1 MYSNQVPRVESQR
14 ASEVTDQPTV
24 DEAKGDLLVNN
35 LIYKQPKALSLAK
48 TRTHVKQFFQRSDYP
63 SAPNKTAI
71 IDWNT
76 GASYIDVGNS
86 YLGFSL
92 LVFGDTNNNFGFGD
106 GSAMN
111 LISRITIRSRSGTEL
126 ERLEGANLWSKIDM
140 QYSLPK
146 NFRETMGSAMGMEA
160 QGLANASPVDR
171 YSYITSIAGGL
182 PEQTW
187 AVQLLIPLKQL
198 CPFFRPLK
206 GQLLPPQLASGLH
219 IEIVFENTNTAI
231 CVPTNFPGTIT
242 DYDVRD
248 IHFMLDTVELSDETQ
263 KALNMESADN
273 GLEWVTPRVYTA
285 ITSLPSGQTQTSV
298 QVRKSCSQAT
308 MAYSVLQDTADLTV
322 ITRDSMNSKN
332 LQTLKNINWQYRIGS
347 LFFPQQPVVEK
358 SGTANPNYFITAQS
372 YFEALYAFDKPKH
385 PYHECSVSSRKF
397 QNDGAA
403 IFAMTASKN
412 DDLFLS
418 GLPINNSRTLEF
430 NIDWEDN
437 APTDKRLTTFLE
449 YIQVVKCF
457 IDNTAVAI

>member
-48 TRTHVKQFFQRSDYP
+48 TRTHVKQFFQRSDYL

-76 GASYIDVGNS
+76 GASYVDVGNS
-86 YLGFSL
+86 YLGLTVIVQSD
-92 LVFGDTNNNFGFGD
+92 VQSNYGFGD

-126 ERLEGANLWSKIDM
+126 ERLEGANLWSKVDM

-146 NFRETMGSAMGMEA
+146 NFRETMGSAMGMDDIT
-160 QGLANASPVDR
+160 NR
-171 YSYITSIAGGL
+171 YSYLTSKTDGL
-182 PEQTW
+182 PVETY

-231 CVPTNFPGTIT
+231 CVPTDFPGTIT
-242 DYDVRD
+242 DYDVKD

-308 MAYSVLQDTADLTV
+308 MAYSVLQDTSDLNVVTQ
-322 ITRDSMNSKN
+322 DSMNSKDIGG
-332 LQTLKNINWQYRIGS
+332 LRNINWQYRIGS

-358 SGTANPNYFITAQS
+358 SVTANPGNFITAQS

-385 PYHECSVSSRKF
+385 PYHECSVSSREF
-397 QNDGAA
+397 QFGGAA

-418 GLPINNSRTLEF
+418 GLPINNSRVLEF
-430 NIDWEDN
+430 NLNWEDEV
-437 APTDKRLTTFLE
+437 PTDKRLTTFLE

-457 IDNTAVAI
+457 VDNTAVAI